1 MLAMAMVAVGVFA
14 ADLAAVAAVVGSM
27 FLERWLGL
35 SRGMILDCIFAVA
48 VSYGVAAWF
57 VGMWLKREMLL
68 SEPAPAAA
76 GISVPVAI
84 AIAPSDGRERAS
96 AHWI

>member
-1 MLAMAMVAVGVFA
+1 MLSMVMIAAGVFA

-35 SRGMILDCIFAVA
+35 SRGMILDCVFAVA

-57 VGMWLKREMLL
+57 VGMWIKREMSL
-68 SEPAPAAA
+68 SESAKSNADVNIPMEMAWA
-76 GISVPVAI
+76 
-84 AIAPSDGRERAS
+84 DRRKQAS
-96 AHWI
+96 ARWF